1 MNSFWRIAHFV
12 SFVAWI
18 GGGMAVMVAGLVM
31 KRLDR
36 SLWGGVADVQ
46 AGLYRWLL
54 GPGSIIAV
62 VSGLILTLRMYN
74 GMAVQVGAWL
84 GMMQLCG
91 LIGGLVTLLGAMPA
105 AGKIARLE
113 PLGETAAAF
122 DAARRRMVITGM
134 IGGTFSFLA
143 LVAGVLYRAG

>member
-1 MNSFWRIAHFV
+1 MSSFWRIAHFI

-18 GGGMAVMVAGLVM
+18 GGAMAVMVAGMVM
-31 KRLDR
+31 QRLDR

-46 AGLYRWLL
+46 AGVYRWLI
-54 GPGSIIAV
+54 GPGSILAV

-84 GMMQLCG
+84 GMMQLFG
-91 LIGGLVTLLGAMPA
+91 LLGGLVTLLGAMPA

-122 DAARRRMVITGM
+122 DAARRRMAINGM
-134 IGGTFSFLA
+134 IGGLLSLLA
-143 LVAGVLYRAG
+143 LLAGALYRIG